1 MAKILIK
8 EGKQMRIEYDP
19 ERDLLYIYFTEAA
32 TKASQT
38 ITITPGVFA
47 DFDKRGKLI
56 GIEVL
61 EASEMM
67 GKKIEF
73 KLPELTAA
81 GA

>member
-8 EGKQMRIEYDP
+8 EEKQMRIEYDP
-19 ERDLLYIYFTEAA
+19 ERDLLYIYFADAE

-47 DFDKRGKLI
+47 DFDKKGKLI

>member
-1 MAKILIK
+1 
-8 EGKQMRIEYDP
+8 MRIEYDP
-19 ERDLLYIYFTEAA
+19 KRDLLYIYFAEAA